1 MEVNMTNAVSR
12 PAKFIGIAV
21 LALMI
26 VGFLGGC
33 KGKRSGELKPVSE
46 EEVFTLN
53 TLKPVLGEARDDA
66 SGILDVTGDAREL
79 IISYRYYD
87 VDLKNYDDDMVR
99 ELAPKIEAMYKK
111 FKTLN
116 RVVFQLTTN
125 NPLVPGEWKP
135 YVNFALNRKIV
146 EQVEWSG
153 ILTADFFKNVI
164 ELNRFD

>member
-1 MEVNMTNAVSR
+1 MKNGVSR
-12 PAKFIGIAV
+12 SAKFIGIAL

-33 KGKRSGELKPVSE
+33 KGKKSDELKPVAE
-46 EEVFTLN
+46 QEVFTLD

-66 SGILDVTGDAREL
+66 SGILDVTGNAGEL

-87 VDLKNYDDDMVR
+87 VDLKNYDDDMVK

-111 FKTLN
+111 FKGLD

-125 NPLVPGEWKP
+125 NPLIPGQWKHF
-135 YVNFALNRKIV
+135 VNFALNRKIV

-153 ILTADFFKNVI
+153 VLTADFFKHVI